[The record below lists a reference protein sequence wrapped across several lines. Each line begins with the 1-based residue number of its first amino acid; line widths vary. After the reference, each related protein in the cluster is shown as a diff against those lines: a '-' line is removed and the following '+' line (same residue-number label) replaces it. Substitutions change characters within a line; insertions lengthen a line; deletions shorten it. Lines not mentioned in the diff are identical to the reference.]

1 MIRRAV
7 SAISILAGIGFG
19 TSALAGGPTVVVQE
33 PAVYA
38 PVAVVSDSNWTG
50 GYVGLSFGQHDA
62 SLSAGPVS
70 VSADDTGL
78 GVFAGYNHDF
88 GQYVLGGE
96 LSFDRAKEEG
106 VKVDLT
112 RLKGRFGYD
121 AGQWMPYAMLGVARV
136 KGSDGIDSYSKSGMT
151 FGIGADFAISR
162 NFVLGA
168 ELSRSSFGSVANVA
182 GTDVDLDIDTI
193 QLRASWKF

>member
-1 MIRRAV
+1 MKISFI
-7 SAISILAGIGFG
+7 SAATMFAAMATAG
-19 TSALAGGPTVVVQE
+19 SAFAGGPTVVVQE
-33 PAVYA
+33 PTVYAA
-38 PVAVVSDSNWTG
+38 PVAYGGTDWTG
-50 GYVGLSFGQHDA
+50 GYVGLSFGKHDA
-62 SLSAGPVS
+62 SLSSGPVS
-70 VSADDTGL
+70 LSADDTGV

-112 RLKGRFGYD
+112 RLKGRLGYD

-136 KGSDGIDSYSKSGMT
+136 RASDGIDSYSKSGMT

-168 ELSRSSFGSVANVA
+168 ELSRSAFSNVIVD
-182 GTDVDLDIDTI
+182 GVDLDIDTL